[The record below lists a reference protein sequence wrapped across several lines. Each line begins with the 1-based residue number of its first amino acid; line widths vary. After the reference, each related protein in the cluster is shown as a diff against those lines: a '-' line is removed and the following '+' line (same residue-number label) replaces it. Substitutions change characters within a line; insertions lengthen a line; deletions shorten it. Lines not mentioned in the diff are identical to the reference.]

1 MTAPQPDRVP
11 APPGPHPSAEQS
23 RPAHAHLGKAAGPA
37 APGPGQAQRSAFCP
51 TAARGWTRP
60 RGAACSLNFPF
71 RSDKQDQLCLR
82 HLRPGLRA
90 GNPAVVPATDGGAQT
105 WVSAATPLLEWPP
118 PPGGPGTRFRQSAG
132 QSSVSVGMEN
142 SPWTPKDPE
151 CWAWTP
157 GRPPGQG
164 GPPPT
169 QAGSGVWLA
178 RPSPALQPAP
188 ELRLSRVP
196 PKQLRAGSRD
206 LDLPP

>member
-157 GRPPGQG
+157 GRPLRPRRASSHPGRVRSVVGETQPSTPASPRAETLS
-164 GPPPT
+164 GPPKATLCWEP
-169 QAGSGVWLA
+169 
-178 RPSPALQPAP
+178 
-188 ELRLSRVP
+188 
-196 PKQLRAGSRD
+196 
-206 LDLPP
+206 